1 MSAETL
7 TVIGEAVYNIGA
19 KWRNIRR
26 GELCSDIF
34 RKFYLFIFFG
44 TCSDGGRAAEK
55 GYLR

>member
-7 TVIGEAVYNIGA
+7 TVIGEAIYNIGA
-19 KWRNIRR
+19 KQRNIRR

-34 RKFYLFIFFG
+34 RKFFFG